1 MESNWLVKT
10 ALILWSFIEQ
20 NPFAHIALAAWC
32 LFSFIYIRRAFR
44 NYEKISPFLLQ
55 LIPFVFTMLGL
66 LGTVAGCLI
75 FSWGYKPLDFMS
87 GVQTLFKGVMAA
99 GVTTI
104 IGVILSIV
112 SNRVIGLTKLKH
124 ETKKALENNEA
135 TILKKMLRL
144 LVADYER
151 QDTYQ
156 DNELMAIDGVR
167 DAIFYAYPKIL
178 KRMDGLKKAAMTE
191 SGLGVAE
198 LVEKLA
204 LDLRRQAAV
213 LAQSQETQTK
223 RMESL
228 LQALAGDNENSLLG
242 QLRALRS
249 EQNVQARA
257 VFGKMA
263 EAVEKAGALDLTP
276 LVTGMDGAL
285 RAATGPMLAEMK
297 RQTQQSATLAE
308 LADKRFE
315 AMERALRVAA
325 DAAAAADPAQALAE
339 LNHAQAKQMETLQR
353 LSEQN
358 KSLSDS
364 LDAQQ
369 RSLSEVRKAT
379 LAAPENFANQI
390 RQNQN
395 NTEQTLG
402 RVLQSATDLRDAI
415 SAQGAQAAS
424 RAEELERRVA
434 GVIQAAAEAKV
445 KALTDNIQRAFAEYG
460 GKLRGQL
467 DRIER
472 KNELDSTAGREAQ
485 AESDGRRAKDV
496 ETLNAELRQLT
507 GALSGAAAKI
517 EEMASS
523 SQSLLTDTGRIKT
536 LIGEMA
542 AFAQTDKTLHAILEK
557 LNGLGANGKNGSNGA
572 NGVHGKNGKNG
583 KNGTALLL
591 AEEPLGRS
599 VEQLISRLREI
610 EDIRNADGK
619 FWKQVQKQINDG
631 IPIIMGGNKLQFREG
646 IDLDGEFQDR
656 LNRSFLNLD
665 KILGAIVDGY
675 NKKANGSTLQQ

>member
-1 MESNWLVKT
+1 LVKT
-10 ALILWSFIEQ
+10 ALILWSFVEQ

-32 LFSFIYIRRAFR
+32 LFSLFYIRRAFR
-44 NYEKISPFLLQ
+44 NYEKVSPFLLQ
-55 LIPFVFTMLGL
+55 LIPFGFTMLGL

-104 IGVILSIV
+104 MGVILSIV
-112 SNRVIGLTKLKH
+112 SARVIGLTRFKH
-124 ETKKALENNEA
+124 EAKKALENNEA

-151 QDTYQ
+151 QDAYQ

-167 DAIFYAYPKIL
+167 DAIFYVYPKFL

-204 LDLRRQAAV
+204 LDLRRQAAL
-213 LAQSQETQTK
+213 LAQSQEAQNK
-223 RMESL
+223 RMDSL
-228 LQALAGDNENSLLG
+228 LQVLAGDGEQSLLG
-242 QLRALRS
+242 QMRALRA
-249 EQNVQARA
+249 EQNVQAKA
-257 VFGKMA
+257 VFGKMV
-263 EAVEKAGALDLTP
+263 EAVEKAGALDFAP
-276 LVTGMDGAL
+276 LVSGVDSAF
-285 RAATGPMLAEMK
+285 RAATSPLLAEMK
-297 RQTQQSATLAE
+297 RQTQQNAALAE
-308 LADKRFE
+308 AADKRLE
-315 AMERALRVAA
+315 GLELALR
-325 DAAAAADPAQALAE
+325 DAAASNAAADPTVALAD
-339 LNHAQAKQMETLQR
+339 LIDGQGRQQETLQ
-353 LSEQN
+353 
-358 KSLSDS
+358 SLSAQNLALRDTLETQKSS
-364 LDAQQ
+364 LERIQELTQRTPEKIVAQ
-369 RSLSEVRKAT
+369 VRQA
-379 LAAPENFANQI
+379 
-390 RQNQN
+390 QNGA
-395 NTEQTLG
+395 EQTLG
-402 RVLQSATDLRDAI
+402 RVLQSAAELREAVN
-415 SAQGAQAAS
+415 ANGAQAAA
-424 RAEELERRVA
+424 RAEDVERRVA
-434 GVIQAAAEAKV
+434 AVIQAAAETKA

-472 KNELDSTAGREAQ
+472 KYELDANASR
-485 AESDGRRAKDV
+485 
-496 ETLNAELRQLT
+496 ETLT
-507 GALSGAAAKI
+507 GEVRRIFDALSGAASRI

-523 SQSLLTDTGRIKT
+523 SQTLLADTGRIKT

-542 AFAQTDKTLHAILEK
+542 AFAETDKTLQAILEK
-557 LNGLGANGKNGSNGA
+557 VNGLGLNGKNGSNGS
-572 NGVHGKNGKNG
+572 NGSNGANGKNG
-583 KNGTALLL
+583 KNGRALLL
-591 AEEPLGRS
+591 AEEPLSRS
-599 VEQLISRLREI
+599 VEQLITRLREI

-646 IDLDGEFQDR
+646 IDLDGEFQER

-675 NKKANGSTLQQ
+675 NKKSGGASLQ